1 MKLNSKF
8 NGRYIEGAG
17 GARLFV
23 EENGDPTKPTILWI
37 HGYCQCRLSW
47 DNQFEN
53 ELLASKFHMVRLD
66 LRGHGLSDKL
76 ADPASFQDG
85 KIWAED
91 IRAVISALQ
100 LNKPVL
106 AGWSYGGFIIC
117 DYIRHCGQENLGGLI
132 FVAAATEM
140 GRDEANT
147 LLGVEFLQLVPGF
160 FSTDYATC
168 NAALQRLVG
177 MVTYEELDA
186 HTFYYLVGFNS
197 VTLPTSRQGMFMREL
212 DNGAVLEAIKVPSL
226 IIQGKDDRVV
236 LSASSD
242 NIARR
247 IPHASRVGYDHCGH
261 ACFVEAAEEFNRD
274 VAVFMQRI
282 QG

>member
-1 MKLNSKF
+1 MKLNPKY
-8 NGRYIEGAG
+8 NGRYVEGAG
-17 GARLFV
+17 GVRLFV
-23 EENGDPTKPTILWI
+23 EENGDPTKPTIFWI

-53 ELLASKFHMVRLD
+53 ELLASKFHMIRLD

-76 ADPASFQDG
+76 ADPAAFQDG

-91 IRAVISALQ
+91 IRAVISALR

-117 DYIRHCGQENLGGLI
+117 DYIRHCGQENLSGLI

-147 LLGVEFLQLVPGF
+147 LIGAEFLQLIPGF
-160 FSTDYATC
+160 FSTDYATGSG
-168 NAALQRLVG
+168 ALQQLIE

-197 VTLPTSRQGMFMREL
+197 VTLPASRQGMFMREL

-247 IPHASRVGYDHCGH
+247 IPHASRVDYDHCGH
-261 ACFVEAAEEFNRD
+261 VAFVEAAEEFNRD
-274 VAVFMQRI
+274 VAAFMQRVHS
-282 QG
+282 